1 MTAIAPVPFV
11 AFQVEATAENV
22 GAIRRR
28 VAAFAAEHGAGQDE
42 LGAVALAV
50 TEAAANAVVHAYRDA
65 PGPIYVEAD
74 VEDGDLEV
82 VVADDGQGFTTAT
95 SARLGAGLA
104 VVARSCAA
112 YAIRERLP
120 HGVELWMRFPLDG
133 S

>member
-11 AFQVEATAENV
+11 AFRVDAVAEQVGE
-22 GAIRRR
+22 IRRR
-28 VAAFAAEHGAGQDE
+28 VVAFAVEHGADAEQC
-42 LGAVALAV
+42 GAVALAV
-50 TEAAANAVVHAYRDA
+50 TEAAANAVVHAYDDV

-74 VEDGDLEV
+74 IEDGDLEV
-82 VVADDGQGFTTAT
+82 VVADDGRGFTTVAST
-95 SARLGAGLA
+95 GLGAGLA